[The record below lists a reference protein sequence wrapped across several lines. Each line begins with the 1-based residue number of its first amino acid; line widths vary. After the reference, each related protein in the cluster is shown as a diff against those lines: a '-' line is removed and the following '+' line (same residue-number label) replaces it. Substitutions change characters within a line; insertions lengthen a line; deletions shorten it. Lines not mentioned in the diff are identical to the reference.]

1 MNKVFKRF
9 GAYVMMLV
17 LFATSTGFTM
27 FSHMCFMDG
36 QQAVSASKIDSCCPI
51 DQVSDI
57 TSLTSDCCDDE
68 TNFYKLDY
76 LASVQRSS
84 DNDFVLLA
92 TFVFQAFFTS
102 ETSVVAI
109 TNYSP
114 QPPPKSGREI
124 LSDIRT
130 LQI

>member
-9 GAYVMMLV
+9 GAYIMMVV
-17 LFATSTGFTM
+17 LFTTSTGFTM

-36 QQAVSASKIDSCCPI
+36 QQSVSASKIDSCCPM
-51 DQVSDI
+51 DES
-57 TSLTSDCCDDE
+57 TASATLTSDCCDDE

-76 LASVQRSS
+76 QASVQRSD
-84 DNDFVLLA
+84 DNGFVLMA
-92 TFVFQAFFTS
+92 TFLFQSFTAS
-102 ETSVVAI
+102 ETSIVAL